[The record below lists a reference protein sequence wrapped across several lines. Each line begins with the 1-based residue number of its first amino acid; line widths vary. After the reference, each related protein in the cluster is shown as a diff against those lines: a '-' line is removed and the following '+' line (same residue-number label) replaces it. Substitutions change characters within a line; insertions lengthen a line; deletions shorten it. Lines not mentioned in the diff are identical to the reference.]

1 MDPEKYALLS
11 FSFFAFTF
19 AHKNSI
25 PFAITSLILSGVPS
39 IYLNDFYPLIPHVS
53 SKALSTMAVL

>member
-11 FSFFAFTF
+11 FSFFTFTF

-25 PFAITSLILSGVPS
+25 PFAITSLIDIENEQNIKEENSNQ
-39 IYLNDFYPLIPHVS
+39 IYN
-53 SKALSTMAVL
+53 